1 MQRIKGI
8 VALISF
14 TLLVFPVMAAIN
26 DIPAGGTVFI
36 GEQGLDITAGLGANN
51 QIAWFPSTATM
62 TSTTPEKVIDVTAT
76 KTSFYASPTDFSSWT
91 GNWYSWAPGLTAG
104 TATLCFRVDEP
115 YVALKVRDTT
125 VGVDVTPNKWIYR
138 GDTAQFRIETNLY
151 AMTGRGLAGAPV
163 TINVQS
169 PDGAIYSSLRDPAG
183 TPQSLEISVPSSPY
197 DVPGVLWDT
206 GNSMYSPGTYT
217 IWVECNAN
225 SMKDNY
231 PSEGKT
237 VSSRLSMQITEFNPL
252 IKTATA
258 TATTL
263 PATSATTKTQ
273 AVPIVTTTVMTPPA
287 ITTIIETTTAPP
299 STVEET
305 VTAPPTPVPAPTRT
319 YADGFTAIV
328 SAAAVC
334 AAAALLSGRFR

>member
-14 TLLVFPVMAAIN
+14 ALLVFPVMAAIN

-51 QIAWFPSTATM
+51 QIAWFPPTATT

-76 KTSFYASPTDFSSWT
+76 KTSFYASPTDFSSLT

-115 YVALKVRDTT
+115 YIALKVRDTT

-169 PDGAIYSSLRDPAG
+169 PDGAIYSS
-183 TPQSLEISVPSSPY
+183 
-197 DVPGVLWDT
+197 
-206 GNSMYSPGTYT
+206 
-217 IWVECNAN
+217 
-225 SMKDNY
+225 
-231 PSEGKT
+231 
-237 VSSRLSMQITEFNPL
+237 
-252 IKTATA
+252 
-258 TATTL
+258 
-263 PATSATTKTQ
+263 
-273 AVPIVTTTVMTPPA
+273 
-287 ITTIIETTTAPP
+287 
-299 STVEET
+299 
-305 VTAPPTPVPAPTRT
+305 
-319 YADGFTAIV
+319 
-328 SAAAVC
+328 
-334 AAAALLSGRFR
+334 